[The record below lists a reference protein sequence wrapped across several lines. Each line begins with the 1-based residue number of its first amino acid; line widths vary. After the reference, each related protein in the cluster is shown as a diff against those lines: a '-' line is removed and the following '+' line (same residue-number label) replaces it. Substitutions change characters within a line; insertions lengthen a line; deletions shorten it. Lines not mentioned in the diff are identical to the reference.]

1 MDGRGSGL
9 TGTPGGFAM
18 TALPRPGR
26 RFTAGVALTLGLSAP
41 VAGCAVV
48 TTAVTTRAVTT
59 RGR

>member
-41 VAGCAVV
+41 VAGV
-48 TTAVTTRAVTT
+48 
-59 RGR
+59 RGDDAR